1 MPIAIMIKKRN
12 MLRMFL
18 IGIKI
23 GFVGIS
29 SCSFK
34 KAIKL
39 PVNVI
44 VPIMILINIVVTEYV
59 ENLLMFNI
67 ITNSCDE
74 IKAEANPPN
83 PLKRATI

>member
-44 VPIMILINIVVTEYV
+44 VPIMILISIVVTYYSSYYYYFV
-59 ENLLMFNI
+59 RYN
-67 ITNSCDE
+67 TR
-74 IKAEANPPN
+74 K
-83 PLKRATI
+83 T